1 MSCLVIFNSLPISA
15 GLRIVMYAYS
25 DVYCSHICVCV
36 CVDVNATGEVVKKDG
51 LVCMRKHIISENVT
65 AEEASAI
72 EAGESEAIHD
82 NAWLMFAE
90 KPLLAIIYC
99 IYL

>member
-1 MSCLVIFNSLPISA
+1 MAKVEEHGTA
-15 GLRIVMYAYS
+15 GS
-25 DVYCSHICVCV
+25 D
-36 CVDVNATGEVVKKDG
+36 
-51 LVCMRKHIISENVT
+51 NVT

-90 KPLLAIIYC
+90 KPLLAIIY
-99 IYL
+99 IYIYIYIVYICNNTPNKSILNINYRYI